1 MTTKLAGKQW
11 ILSVVAAI
19 LASQAAISSERAGQD
34 PDRGRQAPDRAAF
47 MRQHFASV
55 MTLHQAVTR
64 GDLTESRRLASEI
77 AARPAPA
84 WIAEALQPYVSR
96 MQAAAQRIS
105 GDAALED
112 VAASTAAM
120 LATCGDCHR
129 AAGTMPAS
137 AVPAAPAVGGV
148 VGHMLEH
155 QRAVDLMVQGLTVPS
170 TSAWNEGTATFA
182 SAPLRNKDLPGDPEL
197 TRAVRSAET
206 RVHVLA
212 ERARTADD
220 TRARIYVYS
229 ELIQSCATCHT
240 LHHKIWGPRRQ

>member
-1 MTTKLAGKQW
+1 MATPLAGKQW

-19 LASQAAISSERAGQD
+19 LASQTAISSGRAGQD

-84 WIAEALQPYVSR
+84 GIAEALQPYVAR

-105 GDAALED
+105 GDVELED

-129 AAGTMPAS
+129 AAGTMPAPS
-137 AVPAAPAVGGV
+137 APAAPAVGGV

-170 TSAWNEGTATFA
+170 TSAWNEGAATFA
-182 SAPLRNKDLPGDPEL
+182 SAPLRNKDLPGDPAL

-212 ERARTADD
+212 ERARTADY
-220 TRARIYVYS
+220 TRSRIYVYS
-229 ELIQSCATCHT
+229 ELIQSCATCHI

>member
-1 MTTKLAGKQW
+1 MTTKLAGRRW
-11 ILSVVAAI
+11 MLSVVAAI
-19 LASQAAISSERAGQD
+19 LASQAAIASGRSGQES
-34 PDRGRQAPDRAAF
+34 DRGRQAPDRAAF

-55 MTLHQAVTR
+55 MALHQAVTR
-64 GDLTESRRLASEI
+64 GDLEESRRIAREI

-84 WIAEALQPYVSR
+84 GIAEALQPYVSKV
-96 MQAAAQRIS
+96 QAAAQRIS
-105 GDAALED
+105 GDVALED
-112 VAASTAAM
+112 VAAATAAM

-129 AAGTMPAS
+129 AAGTMPAP

-170 TSAWNEGTATFA
+170 TSAWNEGAATFA
-182 SAPLRNKDLPGDPEL
+182 SAPFRTKDLPRDPAL
-197 TRAVRSAET
+197 TRAVQSAET
-206 RVHVLA
+206 RVHQLA

-220 TRARIYVYS
+220 ARSRIYVYS
-229 ELIQSCATCHT
+229 ELIQSCASCHT